1 MDERIKQFL
10 ACEKVDYTDFQE
22 QELNTVRDQLQKI
35 KGEKPSFILE
45 SGITNGHIAK
55 AYVGYIQR
63 LIQCRLDLR
72 RKYARDEPGLL
83 SNELLSDLERDLKAI
98 IASTATNY
106 IGEDER
112 FPLEAYVTR
121 AIHRFRIKR
130 DLGLK
135 DAPEGTTVVININ
148 NSTIAALNLGT
159 VIGDINATVTSLQSQ
174 GHKDLAEAI
183 KTLTE
188 AIAKDEHL
196 GNERTGMIESLATIG
211 EQAALPEEKR
221 KVGVVK
227 TLLTS
232 LGTGLRASADVA
244 KIWDVFGPE
253 IASYFHI
260 AFTSLGLG
268 S

>member
-1 MDERIKQFL
+1 MDERIQQFL

-22 QELNTVRDQLQKI
+22 KELNTVRDQVQKI

-45 SGITNGHIAK
+45 SGITNGRIAK
-55 AYVGYIQR
+55 AYVDYIER

-72 RKYARDEPGLL
+72 CKYARDEPELL
-83 SNELLSDLERDLKAI
+83 SNALLSDLERDLKTI
-98 IASTATNY
+98 TASTA

-112 FPLEAYVTR
+112 LPLEAYVVR

-135 DAPEGTTVVININ
+135 DAPEGTTLVININ

-159 VIGDINATVTSLQSQ
+159 VIGDIKATVTSLQGQ

-196 GNERTGMIESLATIG
+196 GDERTGMIESLATIG

-227 TLLTS
+227 TLLGS

-260 AFTSLGLG
+260 AFASIAQGLG